1 MKKLQVKTATGWA
14 WVFRRNKM
22 LADSLVTC
30 KDKAKAL
37 PPKAMWAQDDF
48 DWAVK
53 TWPDRQFRLAETLS
67 E

>member
-14 WVFRRNKM
+14 WVFCRNPQK
-22 LADSLVTC
+22 ADSLITTEH
-30 KDKAKAL
+30 KSSAL

-48 DWAVK
+48 KWAVK
-53 TWPDRQFRLAETLS
+53 IWPNREFRLAETLS